1 MAETGTTALVD
12 GRPAD
17 SLDLADRGLNY
28 GDGLFETIA
37 VRDGRPELL
46 EAHLTRLFEG
56 CARLGIEPPG
66 GDVLRAETRV
76 LCEGVPRAVL
86 KILVT
91 RGSGGRG
98 YAPGSTAP
106 RRILRRLPW
115 PEESPPPPD
124 GIAMRVCRQR
134 LASNPAL
141 AGIKHL
147 NRLEQVLARAEW
159 DDPGIAEGLM
169 LSLDGRIIEG
179 VSSNVFFERRGTLVT
194 PDIRDCGVAGVMRA
208 EIMRLAAELGIHCEA
223 RDVPFDELHA
233 FDGCFVCNSLTALR
247 PVSRIGSRG
256 FEITALIRSLG
267 AALDARLGRTA

>member
-1 MAETGTTALVD
+1 MAETQTTALVD

-46 EAHLTRLFEG
+46 EAHLSRLFQG
-56 CARLGIEPPG
+56 CARLGIEPPAE
-66 GDVLRAETRV
+66 DVLRAEALA

-98 YAPGSTAP
+98 YAPGSAAP

-115 PEESPPPPD
+115 PEEGVLPPD

-179 VSSNVFFERRGTLVT
+179 VSSNVFFERQGTLVT

-208 EIMRLAAELGIHCEA
+208 EILRLADALGIPCEV
-223 RDVPFDELHA
+223 RDLALEELPG
-233 FDGCFVCNSLTALR
+233 FESCFVCNSLTALR
-247 PVSRIGSRG
+247 PVGRIGRQA
-256 FEITALIRSLG
+256 FESTPLIRGLA
-267 AALDARLGRTA
+267 AALDDCLGRTS